1 MKLGK
6 YLEAM
11 SILVELI
18 KVHPAYSPAYLGIA
32 TCLDKTGQQKEAQRY
47 YRKFLQKRP
56 LDINAEFAKARME
69 KLKSV
74 KRRNNYLSL
83 V

>member
-1 MKLGK
+1 MGWNRDRRGGVRT
-6 YLEAM
+6 LE
-11 SILVELI
+11 LVI
-18 KVHPAYSPAYLGIA
+18 Q
-32 TCLDKTGQQKEAQRY
+32 D

-83 V
+83 VKITLYQQL